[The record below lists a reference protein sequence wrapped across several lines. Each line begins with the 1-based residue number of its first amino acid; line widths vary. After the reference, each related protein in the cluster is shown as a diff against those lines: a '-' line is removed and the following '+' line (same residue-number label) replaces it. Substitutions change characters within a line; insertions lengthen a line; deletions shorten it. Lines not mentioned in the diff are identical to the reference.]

1 VKISVELIGSQV
13 VAVVLTEH
21 QAPKEMVAVLLA
33 LMLVAVLLV
42 LLTQVAVQAV
52 AVELVTAQEMVVQ
65 VL

>member
-1 VKISVELIGSQV
+1 
-13 VAVVLTEH
+13 
-21 QAPKEMVAVLLA
+21 
-33 LMLVAVLLV
+33 VLLV